1 MSTPPIHICAQRQE
15 RNVIPV
21 EWRIGF
27 TRPKG
32 VVFVVIPDGMDGPVP
47 AIAEL
52 TAIRFL
58 VETKQVGT
66 GLWHHE
72 VIVSQKAVR
81 DLARQTAE
89 ESKLIPYGRHLYLYV
104 DPDHISVRSAA
115 WAEGV
120 EIDQARISVTT
131 ALPAACPAVF
141 CHALNANVGI
151 TRHAMDRFIER
162 ANLRPNHWHAFQAVA
177 KRLESPIVRIV
188 PRDEATKT
196 NPNMR
201 LDARTVVLHHQ
212 ATDTAWIV
220 VMEPE
225 GWVLVTMHPHYQEFV
240 PTLVHGRI
248 EYRRNL

>member
-1 MSTPPIHICAQRQE
+1 MTPPIHISAQPQE
-15 RNVIPV
+15 RSIIAV

-32 VVFVVIPDGMDGPVP
+32 VVFVVIPGDLKGPAP

-66 GLWHHE
+66 GLRHHE

-81 DLARQTAE
+81 DLAKQTAE
-89 ESKLIPYGRHLYLYV
+89 DSPLIPYGRHLYLYV
-104 DPDHISVRSAA
+104 DPDHISVAPAS

-120 EIDQARISVTT
+120 EIDPARISVTT
-131 ALPAACPAVF
+131 ALPADWPGVF
-141 CHALNANVGI
+141 CHALNATVGI
-151 TRHAMDRFIER
+151 TRHSMDRFIER
-162 ANLRPNHWHAFQAVA
+162 ANLRPNHWHAFQAAA
-177 KRLESPIVRIV
+177 KRLGSPIVRIV
-188 PRDEATKT
+188 PREEAAKT
-196 NPNMR
+196 NPKMR

-220 VMEPE
+220 VKEPE
-225 GWVLVTMHPHYQEFV
+225 GWVLVTMHPHFQEFV
-240 PTLVHGRI
+240 PTFVRGRV
-248 EYRRNL
+248 EYRRND